1 MRSRIFPN
9 CTEFSNEKLSNPIR
23 TMEGRKAARV
33 WGEHMPEIKV
43 SRKLAAVAPRKS
55 ISYPSLD

>member
-1 MRSRIFPN
+1 M
-9 CTEFSNEKLSNPIR
+9 K
-23 TMEGRKAARV
+23 GRKAARV